1 MKVAIAQ
8 INVTVGSLKANTDK
22 AIQYIKD
29 AYDLGAD
36 IVLLPES
43 TIPGY
48 LTLDLLFNRQFIKDN
63 LNELDRLTAECP
75 DIIAIVGYVQ
85 EINGKLF
92 NAAGV
97 IQNGKLI
104 GKVFKNKLPT
114 YDVFN
119 ENRYYVSGDK
129 QIPVKVIV
137 DDININAGVQICED
151 MWDTSENNIT
161 STLVSNNADIIL
173 NISASPYVEGKLSE
187 RIKLI
192 TDHSKNTG
200 KAFVYCN
207 LVGGQDEI
215 IFDGAS
221 LATDTNGNLIH
232 ISPSFKENLSIVDF
246 NLDNTPALTYS
257 SDDHTEDS
265 FNAIQLGIHDYILKS
280 GFNSAILG
288 MSGGIDSALVA
299 VIASEAIG
307 PEYLTGVSMPSQF
320 SSDHSKS
327 DAEELSN
334 NLGIHFR
341 QIPIKST
348 YDNYLNIL
356 KPHFNGAESDE
367 TEENIQARIRGNILM
382 ALSNKFNHLLLSTGN
397 KTELALGYATMYGDM
412 AGGLAPI
419 NDVSKLQVYKLCRYY
434 NELKGS
440 PIIPESVFDKTPS
453 AELSEG
459 QVDPFDYE
467 IISPLVDDI
476 IQLGLAKDEL
486 LDKGYD
492 ADTIEQ
498 IIKMIKSS
506 EFKRRQSPP
515 GIKITNKAFGIGRR
529 MPLINHYKGL

>member
-1 MKVAIAQ
+1 LKVAIAQ
-8 INVTVGSLKANTDK
+8 INITVGALKANTDK

-63 LNELDRLTAECP
+63 LNELDRLIAECP
-75 DIIAIVGYVQ
+75 DIIAIVGYVEDIDGQ
-85 EINGKLF
+85 LF
-92 NAAGV
+92 NSAAI

-104 GKVFKNKLPT
+104 DKVYKNKLPT

-119 ENRYYVSGDK
+119 ENRYYIAGDK
-129 QIPVKVIV
+129 QLPVKVTV
-137 DDININAGVQICED
+137 NDKTINAGVQICED
-151 MWDTSENNIT
+151 MWDVSEDNIT
-161 STLVSNNADIIL
+161 STLAKNNADIIL
-173 NISASPYVEGKLSE
+173 NISASPYVEGKLKE

-232 ISPSFKENLSIVDF
+232 ISPSFKEDLSLIDF
-246 NLDNTPALTYS
+246 AEKSNSVLAYS
-257 SDDHTEDS
+257 PDDQIGAS
-265 FNAIQLGIHDYILKS
+265 FDAIRLGIHDYIKKS
-280 GFNSAILG
+280 GFKTAILG
-288 MSGGIDSALVA
+288 LSGGIDSALVA
-299 VIASEAIG
+299 VLASEAIG
-307 PEYLTGVSMPSQF
+307 PDNLTAVSMPSQY
-320 SSDHSKS
+320 SSKHSES
-327 DAEELSN
+327 DAEEISK
-334 NLGIHFR
+334 NLDIHFK

-348 YDNYLNIL
+348 YENYLNIL
-356 KPHFNGAESDE
+356 EPHFNGAERNE

-397 KTELALGYATMYGDM
+397 KTELALGYATLYGDM
-412 AGGLAPI
+412 VGGLAPI

-434 NELKGS
+434 NEIKGS
-440 PIIPESVFDKTPS
+440 QIIPESVFDKTPS

-459 QVDPFDYE
+459 QVDPFDYD

-476 IQLGLAKDEL
+476 IQSGLSKNEL
-486 LDKGYD
+486 IEKGYE
-492 ADTIEQ
+492 AATIDKV
-498 IIKMIKSS
+498 INMIKAA

-515 GIKITNKAFGIGRR
+515 GIKITSKAFGIGRR